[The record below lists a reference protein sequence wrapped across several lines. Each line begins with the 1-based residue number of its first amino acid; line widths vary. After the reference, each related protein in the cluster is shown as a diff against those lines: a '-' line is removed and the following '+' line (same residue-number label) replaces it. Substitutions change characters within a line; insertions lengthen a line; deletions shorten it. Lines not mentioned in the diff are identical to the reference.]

1 MNFFPPTKECLFEDE
16 NFLTANSPLQSLNR
30 LLYDEFI
37 KSILKIIE
45 KLDLTV
51 QKLDVNKQVRLDDL
65 SVNSYSCRGTKIT
78 FSGLLSL
85 CLSSSLE
92 CP

>member
-1 MNFFPPTKECLFEDE
+1 MKHNFFSPAKECVFEDE

-30 LLYDEFI
+30 LLYDELI

-51 QKLDVNKQVRLDDL
+51 QKLDVNEQVRPDDL
-65 SVNSYSCRGTKIT
+65 SVNCAVVGEPK
-78 FSGLLSL
+78 
-85 CLSSSLE
+85 
-92 CP
+92 

>member
-1 MNFFPPTKECLFEDE
+1 MNFFPPTKECVFEDE

-30 LLYDEFI
+30 LLYDELI

-51 QKLDVNKQVRLDDL
+51 QKLDVNEQVRPDDL
-65 SVNSYSCRGTKIT
+65 SINSCCCRGTKIT
-78 FSGLLSL
+78 FPVLFSL
-85 CLSSSLE
+85 CLGSSL
-92 CP
+92 